1 VAQREEAVGGTG
13 SATRLNGQEYQRL
26 KPNAVGLGGV
36 VFMAVATAAPITA
49 MTGNVPV
56 AVGFGN
62 GTGAPAGYLFATV
75 VLTIFAVGYVA
86 MARYITAA
94 GAFYGYISHGLGRV
108 TGMAS
113 GLLATLAYIVFEAA
127 LVGIFSVFA
136 QTTVN
141 DQLGI
146 NVPWQVFAVFMIVL
160 NAVLAY
166 FDINFTAK
174 VLAVVLITEIGM
186 LALMAIAVLFA
197 GGGPNGIPLSPVNP
211 VNAFTGPAAGLG
223 LFFAFWSWVGFESTA
238 MYGEESRNPKRVIPR
253 ATFIAVI
260 GVGLFYVFI
269 SWMAIAGT
277 GLSQSVTLS
286 QENPFAL
293 FFSPTR
299 EFVGGWA
306 VVLFQWLIITGSY
319 ACGLAF
325 HNCASRY
332 LYAIGREGFINR
344 NLGRTH
350 PTHGSPYIASFTQT
364 AITVVIVGL
373 FWATGQDPYLGLYVL
388 MALLGTFAIL
398 IVQTLCSFAVIGYFR
413 KNHPEAR
420 HWFRTFLAPLIGG
433 LGMAVVVVLLILN
446 LGVAAGDASETL
458 LFKLIPWIVVGV
470 FLAGIALA
478 LYLRSRRPDQYA
490 LIGRIIYEETME
502 RPDTDLDDDGRGDHA
517 VDSAGP

>member
-1 VAQREEAVGGTG
+1 
-13 SATRLNGQEYQRL
+13 
-26 KPNAVGLGGV
+26 
-36 VFMAVATAAPITA
+36 
-49 MTGNVPV
+49 
-56 AVGFGN
+56 
-62 GTGAPAGYLFATV
+62 
-75 VLTIFAVGYVA
+75 

-197 GGGPNGIPLSPVNP
+197 GGGPDGIPLSPVNP

-260 GVGLFYVFI
+260 GVGSSTCLY
-269 SWMAIAGT
+269 
-277 GLSQSVTLS
+277 
-286 QENPFAL
+286 P
-293 FFSPTR
+293 
-299 EFVGGWA
+299 GWQ
-306 VVLFQWLIITGSY
+306 L
-319 ACGLAF
+319 
-325 HNCASRY
+325 
-332 LYAIGREGFINR
+332 
-344 NLGRTH
+344 
-350 PTHGSPYIASFTQT
+350 P
-364 AITVVIVGL
+364 
-373 FWATGQDPYLGLYVL
+373 
-388 MALLGTFAIL
+388 
-398 IVQTLCSFAVIGYFR
+398 
-413 KNHPEAR
+413 
-420 HWFRTFLAPLIGG
+420 
-433 LGMAVVVVLLILN
+433 
-446 LGVAAGDASETL
+446 
-458 LFKLIPWIVVGV
+458 
-470 FLAGIALA
+470 ALA
-478 LYLRSRRPDQYA
+478 
-490 LIGRIIYEETME
+490 
-502 RPDTDLDDDGRGDHA
+502 
-517 VDSAGP
+517 